1 LLAGLAAHSLTVSTA
16 QVIAAFAT
24 TAVVFVALLITAAVV
39 VSSVSAEALRPVRM
53 TGTAVRRWSG
63 YVLIAIGAWFV
74 VLAVVPSPILVP

>member
-24 TAVVFVALLITAAVV
+24 TAVVFVTLLITAAVV
-39 VSSVSAEALRPVRM
+39 VSSVSAEALKPVRM
-53 TGTAVRRWSG
+53 TGTTVRRWSG
-63 YVLIAIGAWFV
+63 YVLIAVGAWFV

>member
-1 LLAGLAAHSLTVSTA
+1 LLAGLAAQSLTVSTT

-24 TAVVFVALLITAAVV
+24 TAVVFGALLITAAVV
-39 VSSVSAEALRPVRM
+39 VSSVSTEALRPVRM

-63 YVLIAIGAWFV
+63 YVLIAVGAWFV

>member
-1 LLAGLAAHSLTVSTA
+1 
-16 QVIAAFAT
+16 VIAAFAT